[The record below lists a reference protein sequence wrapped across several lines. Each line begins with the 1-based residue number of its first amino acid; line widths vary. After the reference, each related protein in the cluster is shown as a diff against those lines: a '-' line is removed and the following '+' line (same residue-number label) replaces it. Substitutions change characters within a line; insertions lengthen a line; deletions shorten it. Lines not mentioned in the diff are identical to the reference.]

1 MKILIDTNIA
11 LDHLLEREPFCQ
23 EAEKI
28 IGLTQ
33 GGVGV
38 FLSASSI
45 YGCLLHNP
53 EISQQ

>member
-11 LDHLLEREPFCQ
+11 LDHLLKREPFWR

-38 FLSASSI
+38 YLSASSK
-45 YGCLLHNP
+45 LSLMLAT
-53 EISQQ
+53 

>member
-11 LDHLLEREPFCQ
+11 LDHLLEREPFCR

-28 IGLTQ
+28 IGLTR

-38 FLSASSI
+38 YLSASSI
-45 YGCLLHNP
+45 TDVLHHTEN
-53 EISQQ
+53 SQR